1 MAYKTI
7 LFEERDS
14 LAIVH
19 LDRPN
24 KLNAF
29 NQQMLH
35 DLLDVLDTVDRT
47 DSIKALIIT
56 GSGNAFCAGAD
67 LSSGKDTF
75 KHEFKN
81 SDESNH
87 GFNRDSGGI
96 LVLRMYKCLKPIL
109 TACNGVAVGVGATLQ
124 LAADIRTAST
134 DARFSF
140 PFTKRGI
147 APDACSSW
155 FLPKIVGIS
164 KALEWS
170 YSGEIFDAS
179 VAKESKLITYLFKPE
194 DLLKETIN
202 LAHKLIDE
210 SSQVSIALTRQMMWT
225 LSSSSSPY
233 DAHEIDS
240 QVIQSRGSSDDAI
253 EGVMSFLEKRKAHF
267 PNKISADMPS
277 VFPWT
282 KNKFDEE

>member
-1 MAYKTI
+1 M
-7 LFEERDS
+7 
-14 LAIVH
+14 
-19 LDRPN
+19 LD
-24 KLNAF
+24 KGV
-29 NQQMLH
+29 
-35 DLLDVLDTVDRT
+35 DLLSEIARKIVVLQQ
-47 DSIKALIIT
+47 
-56 GSGNAFCAGAD
+56 NA
-67 LSSGKDTF
+67 
-75 KHEFKN
+75 
-81 SDESNH
+81 
-87 GFNRDSGGI
+87 
-96 LVLRMYKCLKPIL
+96 VLK
-109 TACNGVAVGVGATLQ
+109 

-134 DARFSF
+134 NARFSF

-179 VAKESKLITYLFKPE
+179 VAKESRLITYLFKPE
-194 DLLKETIN
+194 DMLRETIK
-202 LAHKLIDE
+202 LAHKLIDQ
-210 SSQVSIALTRQMMWT
+210 SSQVSVALTRQMMWT

-240 QVIQSRGSSDDAI
+240 QVIQSRGSSDDAV

-267 PNKISADMPS
+267 PNKISADMPF

>member
-1 MAYKTI
+1 MDYKTI

-19 LDRPN
+19 LNRPD

-35 DLLDVLDTVDRT
+35 DLLDVLDTVDKK
-47 DSIKALIIT
+47 DNIKALIIT
-56 GSGNAFCAGAD
+56 GSGKAFCAGAD

-81 SDESNH
+81 SDKSHH

-134 DARFSF
+134 NAR
-140 PFTKRGI
+140 
-147 APDACSSW
+147 W

-179 VAKESKLITYLFKPE
+179 VAKESRLITYLFKPE
-194 DLLKETIN
+194 DMLRETIK

-210 SSQVSIALTRQMMWT
+210 SSQVSVALTRQMMWT

-240 QVIQSRGSSDDAI
+240 QVIQSRGSSDDAV

-267 PNKISADMPS
+267 PNKISADMPF